1 MPPDPVSLSALNR
14 LVKERINN
22 SFPGLIWVIAEISD
36 MNTNRTGHC
45 YLELIEKS
53 EKKDVVIAKA
63 RGTIWSFT
71 FRMIKPY
78 FEDATGQT
86 LKAGMKVLFKASV
99 EFHEIYGFSLNIKDI
114 DPNYTLGDIERKK
127 RETISK
133 LESEGVI
140 DMNKNTHLPSVPQ
153 RIAIISSPTAAGYQ
167 DFVHQLNNNQEGFK
181 IYHHLFPAIVQ
192 GDTAVS
198 SIISTFDKIYKYE
211 TLFDAVVLIR
221 GGGSASDLMCFD
233 DYELAYYITQF
244 PLPVLTGIGHERDIS
259 VADMVAHTHLKTPTA
274 VAEFIIQKITDFYL
288 YLEGLQN
295 AFIDITSR
303 KINDNK
309 HRLELV
315 AQKITPLVVNSL
327 DIQINR
333 IENLAG
339 TIKRATQSFVNINLQ
354 NLNHKHDLTKYLTI
368 KTLKGKRQSLDFYNS
383 KLQIESKS
391 YFKSKVQKLQ
401 LLERS
406 VSLSDPVNILNKGY
420 SITYKNNKIIK
431 TSSGLNPG
439 DKIVTTIKDGVIS
452 STVDKIKED

>member
-36 MNTNRTGHC
+36 LNTNRTGHC

-140 DMNKNTHLPSVPQ
+140 DMNKDTHLPSVPQ

-167 DFVHQLNNNQEGFK
+167 DFVHQLNNNQEGFT

-192 GDTAVS
+192 GDAAVS
-198 SIISTFDKIYKYE
+198 SIISTFDKIYEYE

-295 AFIDITSR
+295 AFIDITTR
-303 KINDNK
+303 KIDENK

-315 AQKITPLVVNSL
+315 AQKITPLVLNSL
-327 DIQINR
+327 NRQNNR
-333 IENLAG
+333 IENLAE
-339 TIKRATQSFVNINLQ
+339 TIKRATLSFVNINMQKLK
-354 NLNHKHDLTKYLTI
+354 HKHDQTKYLTL
-368 KTLKGKRQSLDFYNS
+368 KTLKGKGQNLDFYNT

-391 YFKSKVQKLQ
+391 YFKSKVQELQ

-420 SITYKNNKIIK
+420 SITYKNNKVIK

-439 DKIVTTIKDGVIS
+439 DKIVTKIKDGVIS

>member
-1 MPPDPVSLSALNR
+1 MPQDPVSLSALNR
-14 LVKERINN
+14 LIKEKIND
-22 SFPGLIWVIAEISD
+22 SFPGLIWIIAEISD
-36 MNTNRTGHC
+36 LNTNRTGHC

-53 EKKDVVIAKA
+53 EKKDEVIAKA

-71 FRMIKPY
+71 YRMIK
-78 FEDATGQT
+78 
-86 LKAGMKVLFKASV
+86 ASI

-140 DMNKNTHLPSVPQ
+140 DMNKDTPLPAVPQ

-167 DFVHQLNNNQEGFK
+167 DFVHQLENNQESFK

-192 GDTAVS
+192 GDAAVD
-198 SIISTFDKIYKYE
+198 SIISTFDRIYE
-211 TLFDAVVLIR
+211 HEVLFDAVVLIR

-274 VAEFIIQKITDFYL
+274 VAEFIIQKITDFHS
-288 YLEGLQN
+288 YLEGLQS
-295 AFIDITSR
+295 AFLDITSR

-315 AQKITPLVVNSL
+315 AQKITPLVLNSL
-327 DIQINR
+327 DIQSNR

-354 NLNHKHDLTKYLTI
+354 KLNHKHDLTKYLTV
-368 KTLKGKRQSLDFYNS
+368 KTLKGKRQSLDFYTS
-383 KLQIESKS
+383 KLKIESKS
-391 YFKSKVQKLQ
+391 YFKSKEQRLQ

-406 VSLSDPVNILNKGY
+406 ISLSDPKNILNKGY
-420 SITYKNNKIIK
+420 SITYKNNEVIK
-431 TSSGLNPG
+431 STSDLNPG
-439 DKIVTTIKDGVIS
+439 DNIVTKIKDGEIT
-452 STVDKIKED
+452 STIGKIKEE

>member
-1 MPPDPVSLSALNR
+1 MPQDPVSLSALNR
-14 LVKERINN
+14 LIKEKIND
-22 SFPGLIWVIAEISD
+22 SFPGLIWIIAEISD
-36 MNTNRTGHC
+36 LNTNRTGHC

-53 EKKDVVIAKA
+53 EKKDEVIAKA

-71 FRMIKPY
+71 YRMIKPY
-78 FEDATGQT
+78 FEEATGQT
-86 LKAGMKVLFKASV
+86 LKAGIKVLFKASV

-140 DMNKNTHLPSVPQ
+140 DMNKDTPLPAVPQ

-167 DFVHQLNNNQEGFK
+167 DFVHQLENNQESFK

-192 GDTAVS
+192 GDAAVD
-198 SIISTFDKIYKYE
+198 SIISTFDRIYE
-211 TLFDAVVLIR
+211 HEVLFDAVVLIR

-274 VAEFIIQKITDFYL
+274 VAEFIIQKITDFHS
-288 YLEGLQN
+288 YLEGLQS
-295 AFIDITSR
+295 AFLDITSR

-315 AQKITPLVVNSL
+315 AQKITPLVLNSL
-327 DIQINR
+327 DIQSNR

-354 NLNHKHDLTKYLTI
+354 KLNHKHDLTKYLTV
-368 KTLKGKRQSLDFYNS
+368 KTLKGKRQSLDFYTS
-383 KLQIESKS
+383 KLKIESKS
-391 YFKSKVQKLQ
+391 YF
-401 LLERS
+401 
-406 VSLSDPVNILNKGY
+406 I
-420 SITYKNNKIIK
+420 
-431 TSSGLNPG
+431 
-439 DKIVTTIKDGVIS
+439 
-452 STVDKIKED
+452 